1 MHSMVGSVLRVM
13 PSRRMCRVM
22 LIESATHALL
32 VRLLINSNWC
42 DASLTVKTWLVWLVH
57 GVSLW
62 WHKLLHAAHTLH
74 AIGMAWIA
82 TKGLWDVRVIH
93 SPRILL

>member
-13 PSRRMCRVM
+13 PSRRMCRV
-22 LIESATHALL
+22 
-32 VRLLINSNWC
+32 LLINSNWC
-42 DASLTVKTWLVWLVH
+42 DASLTVKIWLVWLVH

-62 WHKLLHAAHTLH
+62 WHKLLHAAHALH